1 MDVPS
6 PRGDFYQPPQPLEFG
21 APGTLIWAEIVDGLK
36 LQPPATIWR
45 ILYHSRDEQG
55 RDIPVSGFAVVPT
68 SRAPEDGRDVYGW
81 AHGTVGLGDQCAPS
95 HKIPD
100 NLPPY
105 GGLQVERGT
114 VLVATDYAGLGTPGV
129 PTQSDGGGE
138 GQAVLDSVR
147 AVESLPGVGAI
158 DEVVLAGHSQGGPAV
173 LFASEIAP
181 VYAPELK
188 LVGVVALAPGAELP
202 ELTNALAQSPSKGL
216 VLIGAAGLRA
226 AHPDVDL
233 SAVLTPTAIADL
245 PRVESECVDET
256 VQRYET
262 IPTGDILTRLPSSA
276 PEINQLL
283 EQNSPGSHSISVPV
297 FLGHGD
303 ADQQVPVTLSDRL
316 QDKYCALGVNVTKR
330 TYNGVDHT
338 GVIDAAAGD
347 VLAFITARYEH
358 GATVGDC
365 G

>member
-1 MDVPS
+1 M
-6 PRGDFYQPPQPLEFG
+6 
-21 APGTLIWAEIVDGLK
+21 
-36 LQPPATIWR
+36 
-45 ILYHSRDEQG
+45 
-55 RDIPVSGFAVVPT
+55 
-68 SRAPEDGRDVYGW
+68 
-81 AHGTVGLGDQCAPS
+81 
-95 HKIPD
+95 
-100 NLPPY
+100 
-105 GGLQVERGT
+105 
-114 VLVATDYAGLGTPGV
+114 
-129 PTQSDGGGE
+129 
-138 GQAVLDSVR
+138 DSVR

-181 VYAPELK
+181 VHAPELK

-262 IPTGDILTRLPSSA
+262 IATGDILTRLPSSA

-297 FLGHGD
+297 LLGQGD